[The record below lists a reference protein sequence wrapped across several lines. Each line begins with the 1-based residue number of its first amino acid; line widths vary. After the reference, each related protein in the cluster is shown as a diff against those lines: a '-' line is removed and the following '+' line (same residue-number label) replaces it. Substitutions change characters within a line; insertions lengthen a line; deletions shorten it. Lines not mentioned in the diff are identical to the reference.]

1 MKKIAFLILSFFVFF
16 LNSCKDETAVYEG
29 DSYLHFN
36 KGTRGEAI
44 VTEGT
49 GSQIVDVEFGTVHPL
64 SGSAQV
70 KLVVDPSTSTAVEG
84 VDFQIVNQNLTVN
97 AGQISA
103 KFQVKLL
110 ESGATVKPR
119 VITFKLQSSSVA
131 NATFDQTYVL
141 TYTKA
146 CLFTIA
152 PFTGI
157 YKVKVDSW
165 KDYSVDDEVPV
176 QQGPAANQ
184 FKILSTN
191 NPALLNAATSY
202 MLVTVANDGSVV
214 VTSNQPFNYGGT
226 DIFAVTGTGK
236 VNFCTGDIDITSL
249 AFGSNTGY
257 KFSLSKN

>member
-1 MKKIAFLILSFFVFF
+1 MAFFVFF

-36 KGTRGEAI
+36 QGTRGEAI

-49 GSQIVDVEFGTVHPL
+49 GSKIVEIEFGTVHPL
-64 SGSAQV
+64 PGSAQV
-70 KLVVDPSTSTAVEG
+70 KLVVDPSTSTAIEG
-84 VDFQIVNQNLTVN
+84 TDFQIVNQNLTVN

-103 KFQVKLL
+103 KFQVKLF
-110 ESGATVKPR
+110 ESGATVNPKA
-119 VITFKLQSSSVA
+119 ITFKLQSSSVA
-131 NATFDQTYVL
+131 NATFDQTYSL

-152 PFTGI
+152 PFTGT

-165 KDYSVDDEVPV
+165 KDYSVGDEVPV
-176 QQGPAANQ
+176 QQGPGANQ

-226 DIFAVTGTGK
+226 DIFAVTGTGRVK
-236 VNFCTGDIDITSL
+236 FCTGDIDITSL